1 MGPPELRKAIWT
13 IVILIAV
20 FGPLVPALRPIRA
33 VAAGP
38 VNPVLA
44 GYFSKVVQMLI
55 NRKQK

>member
-1 MGPPELRKAIWT
+1 MLLDRLFRFIDPD
-13 IVILIAV
+13 V
-20 FGPLVPALRPIRA
+20 
-33 VAAGP
+33 AGP